1 MPFFLELTFKV
12 VSSPLGGYM
21 ISDETT
27 LVIRLP
33 SDLKGSFQGLCK
45 ARGVTVSEE
54 LRRFIADTV
63 SNAATGMTTRDRQ
76 PSSNVTKKAVSDK
89 NRGSSRCDSTS
100 DMFADNDKTL
110 LQPHTS
116 LSGTKPLSVGNDV
129 LYDATGARIRQPSNG
144 INSKAKGKTS
154 QKAKKR

>member
-1 MPFFLELTFKV
+1 
-12 VSSPLGGYM
+12 M

-110 LQPHTS
+110 SQPHTS
-116 LSGTKPLSVGNDV
+116 HLSSKRVSVGNDV

-144 INSKAKGKTS
+144 INSKAKGKTA
-154 QKAKKR
+154 QKAKKGDL